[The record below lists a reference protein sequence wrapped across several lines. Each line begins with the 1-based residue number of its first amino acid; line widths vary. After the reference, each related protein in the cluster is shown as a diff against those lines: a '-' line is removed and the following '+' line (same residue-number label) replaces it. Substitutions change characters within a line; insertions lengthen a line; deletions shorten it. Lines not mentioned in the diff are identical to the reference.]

1 MLLYSL
7 HFYSNN
13 SQLFFKAG
21 EIPYGVTVKA
31 VNDIGQEGQSNTTV
45 FFTRENGKYP
55 FLMIKYKYCNYDTF
69 QFLLH
74 QLTSVS

>member
-1 MLLYSL
+1 M
-7 HFYSNN
+7 
-13 SQLFFKAG
+13 G

-45 FFTRENGKYP
+45 FFTREDGKYINSIRT
-55 FLMIKYKYCNYDTF
+55 FNDKYTYCNYYIYTF
-69 QFLLH
+69 QFLLL